1 MGGTLAS
8 QVKEARVDRA
18 MYLLAAVPNPGPIE
32 HPGMG
37 GPAGQMLGW
46 LKWVGL
52 VAGMGGLGMWSIMMI
67 LGRRNRSNM
76 AVDGATGIPWVL
88 GGLSLMSLA
97 SGLVGA
103 VLSCPVEPMTGGTI
117 SMAQLTYRKP
127 ARARL
132 AIVVV
137 V

>member
-1 MGGTLAS
+1 MCCALW
-8 QVKEARVDRA
+8 
-18 MYLLAAVPNPGPIE
+18 LLAAVPNPGPIAP
-32 HPGMG
+32 PGMG
-37 GPAGQMLGW
+37 APANQLLGW

-52 VAGMGGLGMWSIMMI
+52 VAGMVGLGMCAIMMI

-103 VLSCPVEPMTGGTI
+103 VLT
-117 SMAQLTYRKP
+117 
-127 ARARL
+127 
-132 AIVVV
+132 
-137 V
+137 

>member
-1 MGGTLAS
+1 MHLISMILA
-8 QVKEARVDRA
+8 V
-18 MYLLAAVPNPGPIE
+18 AAPNPGPVAP
-32 HPGMG
+32 PGMAV
-37 GPAGQMLGW
+37 PADQLLGW

-52 VAGMGGLGMWSIMMI
+52 VSGMVGLGMCAIMMI

-103 VLSCPVEPMTGGTI
+103 VLS
-117 SMAQLTYRKP
+117 
-127 ARARL
+127 
-132 AIVVV
+132 
-137 V
+137 

>member
-1 MGGTLAS
+1 MGA
-8 QVKEARVDRA
+8 
-18 MYLLAAVPNPGPIE
+18 
-32 HPGMG
+32 
-37 GPAGQMLGW
+37 PADQLLGW

-52 VAGMGGLGMWSIMMI
+52 VAGMVGLGMCAIMMI

-103 VLSCPVEPMTGGTI
+103 VLT
-117 SMAQLTYRKP
+117 
-127 ARARL
+127 
-132 AIVVV
+132 
-137 V
+137 